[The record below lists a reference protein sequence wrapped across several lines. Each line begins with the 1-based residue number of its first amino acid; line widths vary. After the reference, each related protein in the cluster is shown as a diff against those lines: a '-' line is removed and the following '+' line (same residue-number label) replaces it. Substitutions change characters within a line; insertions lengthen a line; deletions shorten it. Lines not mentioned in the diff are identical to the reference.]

1 MKAGGSGL
9 RGSEKKSSWKG
20 LLEVIRSLFKA
31 GLTSKTHYGAQSK
44 TKIILEMKSCKDNSI
59 TLGRGEQSETSTLQ
73 HLGSKKRKLASLWF
87 NAFSTKQEAPV
98 NLQCKYQPGKQ
109 RPWGI
114 KSYESSL
121 ASLRSSLRN
130 ISTSQ
135 PSRCLVLTHLLW
147 YNIRLAAAPLTSSF
161 GWRPHTEL
169 THSPPCLSRRR
180 KLSML
185 KGTTYISWIL
195 QLHRHCTFSILAFIF
210 MVTYSK

>member
-147 YNIRLAAAPLTSSF
+147 YNIRLAAAPLTSS
-161 GWRPHTEL
+161 WLET
-169 THSPPCLSRRR
+169 TH
-180 KLSML
+180 
-185 KGTTYISWIL
+185 W
-195 QLHRHCTFSILAFIF
+195 
-210 MVTYSK
+210 TYSFATLPLQEKKAQHAQRHHLHFLDITAPQTLHLLHPGFHIYGHI